1 MDSDNYY
8 VQKLSCDMMTEK
20 WFLFKIIKK
29 NDHADF
35 IDVDGQN
42 SNKKMLLNC
51 LVRIYKGTQLAL
63 VS

>member
-1 MDSDNYY
+1 
-8 VQKLSCDMMTEK
+8 MTEK

-29 NDHADF
+29 INDHADF
-35 IDVDGQN
+35 IDVDGLN

-51 LVRIYKGTQLAL
+51 LVRIYKGTQLPL

>member
-1 MDSDNYY
+1 MT
-8 VQKLSCDMMTEK
+8 TEK
-20 WFLFKIIKK
+20 WFLFKIIEK

-35 IDVDGQN
+35 IDVDGWN

>member
-1 MDSDNYY
+1 
-8 VQKLSCDMMTEK
+8 MTEK
-20 WFLFKIIKK
+20 WFLFKIIEK

-35 IDVDGQN
+35 IDVDGWN

-51 LVRIYKGTQLAL
+51 LVRIYKGTQLPL